1 MISTINNT
9 QNARPTMNTN
19 SNIIYPNPTLDT
31 SLLCP
36 VTHKDE
42 KFANIAMEEAKK
54 STLLS
59 QHGCV
64 AVHDGHVIARGHNHY
79 QCNSRDGFL
88 KNTCSCHAEIDVL
101 RKLYKLCIRKENS
114 KSSKSKSSRPRSPPR
129 ETADVN
135 GSFQPHLETLCFQPK
150 KHQLICG
157 T

>member
-1 MISTINNT
+1 MMSTDLKTINTNNT
-9 QNARPTMNTN
+9 PNTMRNN
-19 SNIIYPNPTLDT
+19 NITYSNPTFNS
-31 SLLCP
+31 SLLCQI
-36 VTHKDE
+36 TQKDE

-54 STLLS
+54 SNLLS

-64 AVHDGHVIARGHNHY
+64 AVHDGQVIARGHNHH
-79 QCNSRDGFL
+79 QCYSKDGFL

-101 RKLYKLCIRKENS
+101 RKLYKLCLRKTS
-114 KSSKSKSSRPRSPPR
+114 SKSSRPRSPPR

-135 GSFQPHLETLCFQPK
+135 SSFQPHYEKLCFQPE